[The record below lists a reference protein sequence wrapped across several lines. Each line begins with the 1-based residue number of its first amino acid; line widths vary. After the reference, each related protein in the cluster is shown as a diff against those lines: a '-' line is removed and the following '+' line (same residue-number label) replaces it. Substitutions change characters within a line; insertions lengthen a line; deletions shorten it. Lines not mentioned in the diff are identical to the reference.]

1 MWCRAPIPRGSTKLQ
16 AMRRSTGQ
24 AGCASIPLRVL
35 ASLVLFR
42 LALAAFD
49 YGVGRGAG
57 AFLFDTNPGMI
68 FVLRALGLSLT
79 PVGEPVLAGDRTMQ
93 PVLLRFEPSLV
104 MTIRRNFSAVEARP
118 DAVGTRLLREV
129 RVMG

>member
-1 MWCRAPIPRGSTKLQ
+1 MWCRAPIPRGLHEAAGDAALYGPSRMCVDP
-16 AMRRSTGQ
+16 AARSRE
-24 AGCASIPLRVL
+24 S
-35 ASLVLFR
+35 VLFR